1 MEKVMKRLPAKPLNE
16 ESVYVACQRDRRSHG
31 EVIKKDPNDPR
42 TMEEIREL
50 PIREFFAATT
60 HRDYQTEAWIRG
72 EEYPMPGRIR
82 MLEEGDTLCQELLEP
97 FPNDEARRYLAENSN
112 V

>member
-1 MEKVMKRLPAKPLNE
+1 MVTRVRAKPLNE

-31 EVIKKDPNDPR
+31 ELIKRDPTDPR
-42 TMEEIREL
+42 TIEELREL
-50 PIREFFAATT
+50 PLREFFKATT

-82 MLEEGDTLCQELLEP
+82 MLEEGDTLCPELLEP
-97 FPNDEARRYLAENSN
+97 FPSDEARRYSAENN
-112 V
+112 K